1 MNFWQK
7 PVETLFELLQ
17 RKAPHLRQVR
27 HFPSHA
33 LHREVDFDI
42 YLPPDYHLSG
52 RRKYPLVLFND
63 GQDLPVMHFAGIL
76 ERLFFEQTVP
86 HFIAVG
92 VYASGARIHEYGT
105 ARQADYKNRGEK
117 AQQHTSFIIHELLPH
132 LEKRFR
138 ILADPQHRIF
148 AGFSLGGLSAM
159 DITWAH
165 PQVFGASGV
174 FSGAL
179 WWRWS
184 TVHPENPDADR
195 IMHDIIRQSTH
206 WHENQRFWFQCG
218 TLDEEDD
225 RNGNGVIDSIDD
237 TLDLMRELRMKG
249 CPEHDLRYYEME
261 GGRHEPHT
269 WGQAMPD
276 FLRWTVREV
285 RSEK

>member
-33 LHREVDFDI
+33 LHREVDFDV

-52 RRKYPLVLFND
+52 GRKYPLVLFND
-63 GQDLPVMHFAGIL
+63 GQDLPHMDFAGIL
-76 ERLFFEQTVP
+76 ERLFYQQSVP

-92 VYASGARIHEYGT
+92 VHASGARMHEYGT
-105 ARQADYKNRGEK
+105 ARQPDYKNRGNK
-117 AQQHTSFIIHELLPH
+117 APQYTEFIINELMPQ
-132 LEKRFR
+132 LERRFR
-138 ILADPQHRIF
+138 IINDPQYRTF

-159 DITWAH
+159 DIAWTH
-165 PQVFGASGV
+165 PHIFGAAGV

-184 TVHPENPDADR
+184 PVHPENPDADR

-225 RNGNGVIDSIDD
+225 RNNNGVIDSIDD
-237 TLDLMRELRMKG
+237 TLDLIRELRQKD
-249 CPEHDLRYYEME
+249 CPEYDVWYCEIE

-276 FLRWTVREV
+276 FLTWILRP
-285 RSEK
+285 

>member
-27 HFPSHA
+27 HFPSFA

-52 RRKYPLVLFND
+52 ARKYPLVLFND
-63 GQDLPVMHFAGIL
+63 GQDLPVMHFAAIL
-76 ERLFFEQTVP
+76 ERLFYEQTVP

-117 AQQHTSFIIHELLPH
+117 APKYTEFIIHELLPH

-159 DITWAH
+159 DITWMH
-165 PQVFGASGV
+165 PQVFGTAGV

-237 TLDLMRELRMKG
+237 TLDLMRELRLKG
-249 CPEHDLRYYEME
+249 CPEHDLRYYEIE
-261 GGRHEPHT
+261 GGRHEPYT

-276 FLRWTVREV
+276 FLRWTI

>member
-17 RKAPHLRQVR
+17 RKAPHLRQVH

-52 RRKYPLVLFND
+52 GQKYPLVLFND
-63 GQDLPVMHFAGIL
+63 GQDLPVMHFAAIL

-92 VYASGARIHEYGT
+92 VYASGERIHEYGT
-105 ARQADYKNRGEK
+105 ARQADYKNRGAK
-117 AQQHTSFIIHELLPH
+117 APKYTEFIINELLPH

-148 AGFSLGGLSAM
+148 AGFSLGGLSAI
-159 DITWAH
+159 DIAWAH
-165 PQVFGASGV
+165 PQVFGTASV

-276 FLRWTVREV
+276 FLKWALNRV
-285 RSEK
+285 

>member
-33 LHREVDFDI
+33 LQRDVDFDV
-42 YLPPDYHLSG
+42 YLPPDYHLSHG
-52 RRKYPLVLFND
+52 RKYSLIIFND
-63 GQDLPVMHFAGIL
+63 GQDLPVMDFSGIL
-76 ERLFFEQTVP
+76 ERLYYQQAVP

-92 VYASGARIHEYGT
+92 IYATGERMHEYGT
-105 ARQADYKNRGEK
+105 ARQADYKHRGSK
-117 AQQHTSFIIHELLPH
+117 APQYTDFIIKELMPQ
-132 LEKRFR
+132 LERRFR
-138 ILADPQHRIF
+138 ILEGPEHRAF
-148 AGFSLGGLSAM
+148 AGFSLGGLSAI
-159 DITWAH
+159 DIAWAY
-165 PQVFGASGV
+165 PQVFGAAGV

-206 WHENQRFWFQCG
+206 WHDQQRFWFQCG

-225 RNGNGVIDSIDD
+225 RNGNGIIDSIDD
-237 TLDLMRELRMKG
+237 TQDLIRELRMKG
-249 CPEHDLRYYEME
+249 CPEHDVWYCEIAE
-261 GGRHEPHT
+261 GRHEPHT

-276 FLRWTVREV
+276 FLGWTLRW
-285 RSEK
+285 